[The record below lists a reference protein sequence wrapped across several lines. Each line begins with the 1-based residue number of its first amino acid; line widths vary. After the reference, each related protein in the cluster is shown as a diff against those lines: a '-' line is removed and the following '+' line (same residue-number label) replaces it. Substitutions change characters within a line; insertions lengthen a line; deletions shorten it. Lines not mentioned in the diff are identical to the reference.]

1 MKKRKIIL
9 IISAVV
15 VVALLFYITDMMR
28 NWNELSEKEE
38 TAAEEKMVTLDWYIN
53 FSWFATEWGE
63 SLVSQEITKKTGVDI
78 NFVVPKGN
86 ESEKILI

>member
-9 IISAVV
+9 IISAAV

-53 FSWFATEWGE
+53 FSWFSTEWGKVWYPRKLPRKPE
-63 SLVSQEITKKTGVDI
+63 
-78 NFVVPKGN
+78 
-86 ESEKILI
+86 